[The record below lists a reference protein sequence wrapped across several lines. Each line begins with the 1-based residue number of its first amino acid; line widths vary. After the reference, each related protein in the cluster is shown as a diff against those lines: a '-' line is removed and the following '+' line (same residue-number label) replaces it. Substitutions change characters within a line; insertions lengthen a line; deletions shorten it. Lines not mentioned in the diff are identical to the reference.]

1 MIPLR
6 IGRLTL
12 RIHLGLAA
20 IALVLFL
27 LRGDLWVRYL
37 LLLATLFLHEMAHAL
52 TSLALGGKQAVVSFW
67 PWGGVA
73 HVERFSDYREA
84 LVALVGPFSNL
95 IVAGVLFMM
104 GAGFTLSLGRC
115 EPVDFVL
122 TCNLLMGLAN
132 LLPIPGLDGGC
143 ALRILLRRQPR

>member
-12 RIHLGLAA
+12 RAHIGLAV
-20 IALVLFL
+20 IALVLL
-27 LRGDLWVRYL
+27 ALGGDLWVRYL
-37 LLLATLFLHEMAHAL
+37 LLLGTLFLHEMAHAVA
-52 TSLALGGKQAVVSFW
+52 SLALGGKQATVSFW
-67 PWGGVA
+67 PWGGIA

-84 LVALVGPFSNL
+84 VVALAGPFSNL
-95 IVAGVLFMM
+95 AVAGGLAL
-104 GAGFTLSLGRC
+104 AGGGFAVGLARC
-115 EPVDFVL
+115 ALLDFVL

-143 ALRILLRRQPR
+143 ALRIFLGRQPR